1 VPESKTQQR
10 GSLTRLVEAAKEK
23 KREDERVS
31 ENGNNKQQIREKEE
45 EMLSDFYL
53 PSPLPPLPFQYSSKD
68 CVDDMTLPSDDLSHA
83 SLLFDEQ
90 AGLSLPP
97 LLATRSSHHKDYYHS
112 ALLLEEEEEEEDNCS
127 MELTRALAG
136 IDDEEGVTTSPA
148 HHLLHDQPDFSSS
161 SSSSSSASS
170 SSSSPSSS
178 ASNYLQPTTGHQPTS
193 GAPSWHPECPACMAS
208 GHVAPAGA
216 AGIALLAEDS
226 GREGSPA
233 TAATALRSPVRDT

>member
-1 VPESKTQQR
+1 
-10 GSLTRLVEAAKEK
+10 
-23 KREDERVS
+23 
-31 ENGNNKQQIREKEE
+31 
-45 EMLSDFYL
+45 MLSDFYL

-83 SLLFDEQ
+83 SLLVFDEQ

-112 ALLLEEEEEEEDNCS
+112 TLLLEEEEEEEEDNCS
-127 MELTRALAG
+127 MELTRALAGG

-161 SSSSSSASS
+161 SSSSASS
-170 SSSSPSSS
+170 SSSLSSSS
-178 ASNYLQPTTGHQPTS
+178 ASNYLQPTTAHQPTS

-208 GHVAPAGA
+208 GHVSP

-233 TAATALRSPVRDT
+233 TAATALRSPVRDTLPATCLLSFSLFVLFPRRVLSLFLARWLFFWRFLVSPWS